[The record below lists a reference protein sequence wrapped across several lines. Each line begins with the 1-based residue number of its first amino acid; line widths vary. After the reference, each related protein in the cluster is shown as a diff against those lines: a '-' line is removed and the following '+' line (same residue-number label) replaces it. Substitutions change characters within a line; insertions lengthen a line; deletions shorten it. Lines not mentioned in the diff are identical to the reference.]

1 MIKKVLNKRE
11 AKKVLKMLHFGDIAQ
26 SNQIDW
32 SGYESSFASGK
43 QIKRVLMH
51 PWSLAFNGKQKKVHR
66 RTLENNKVYNSIVWL
81 NASTEYNKVYN
92 ISNY

>member
-11 AKKVLKMLHFGDIAQ
+11 NKKVMKMLHFGDIAQ
-26 SNQIDW
+26 SNKIDW

-51 PWSLAFNGKQKKVHR
+51 PWSLAFSAKQKR
-66 RTLENNKVYNSIVWL
+66 FYRTLKNNKIYNSVVWL
-81 NASTEYNKVYN
+81 NASVDYNKVYN